1 MIQQLAKPAFIVL
14 VISSL
19 LWIIYRI
26 ILFSGKNKQASSKRE
41 MILFF
46 FVAWVIFIL
55 LLTLYPLPI
64 TKIKVAGAKGINF
77 IPVENTVKEFSDT
90 FTKKRA
96 FMRSHSLENLIGN
109 LFLFVP
115 LGIFLPLISKKFNS
129 FIKIFLFGLLFSLS
143 IEILQLVSRQFGV
156 YRSVDVD
163 DVILNVIGAVG
174 GFIIV
179 RLFYD
184 KHGSI
189 SKTTPST

>member
-1 MIQQLAKPAFIVL
+1 MLHQLAKPALIVL
-14 VISSL
+14 AISSF

-41 MILFF
+41 MTLFF
-46 FVAWVIFIL
+46 FVAWVVFVL

-64 TKIKVAGAKGINF
+64 TRIKVPGAKGINF

-90 FTKKRA
+90 FTKKRE
-96 FMRSHSLENLIGN
+96 FMRSHSLENIIGN
-109 LFLFVP
+109 LFLFTP

-129 FIKIFLFGLLFSLS
+129 FMKIFFLGLLFSLL

-163 DVILNVIGAVG
+163 DVILNVIGTVC
-174 GFIIV
+174 GFMIV
-179 RLFYD
+179 RLFYN
-184 KHGSI
+184 KQWEH
-189 SKTTPST
+189 